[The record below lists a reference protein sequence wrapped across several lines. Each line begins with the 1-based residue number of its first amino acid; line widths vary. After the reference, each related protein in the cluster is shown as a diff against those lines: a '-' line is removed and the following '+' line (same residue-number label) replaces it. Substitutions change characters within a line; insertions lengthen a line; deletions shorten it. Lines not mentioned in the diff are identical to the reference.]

1 MEQQKIGAPRASER
15 WMDVRATT
23 IDVRATTIDVRA
35 TTIDIC
41 ATTIDIC
48 ATAID
53 ICAAWVRVGLHQ
65 RAKEA
70 VYSGKGHW

>member
-41 ATTIDIC
+41 AT
-48 ATAID
+48 AID